1 MPCGKHLLAAGAGGC
16 WALDVAQEE
25 EEDGWVSEVQVRGGG
40 GWLCALPA
48 SPGTEFPFSE
58 AESWILQHLC

>member
-1 MPCGKHLLAAGAGGC
+1 MPYGKHLLAAGAGGC

-40 GWLCALPA
+40 GVALCLASLPRDRI
-48 SPGTEFPFSE
+48 PV
-58 AESWILQHLC
+58 Q